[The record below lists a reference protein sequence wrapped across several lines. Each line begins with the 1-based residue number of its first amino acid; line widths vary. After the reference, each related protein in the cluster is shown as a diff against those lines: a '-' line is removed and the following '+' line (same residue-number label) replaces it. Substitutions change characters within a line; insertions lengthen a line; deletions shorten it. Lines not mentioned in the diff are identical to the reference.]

1 MIISATTP
9 TPDTATPTPRSGV
22 NQATAQRAEAVIR
35 QQASAVV
42 AALKQRDMQR
52 VAAFVH
58 PAKGLRFSQYGSAH
72 QDDLVFPAAQVAL
85 MLTETM
91 TYTWGAYDGSGFPID
106 LTPAAYIDRFVYSHD
121 FVNAEQVGYNQ
132 MPRYEDTGENSLEF
146 YGPDAM
152 VVDYHFP
159 GFDPKYEGMDW
170 KSLRLVFEELD
181 QRWYL
186 VGIIHAEWTI

>member
-1 MIISATTP
+1 M
-9 TPDTATPTPRSGV
+9 
-22 NQATAQRAEAVIR
+22 
-35 QQASAVV
+35 

-52 VAAFVH
+52 LATFVH
-58 PAKGLRFSQYGSAH
+58 PDKGLRFSQYGHAR

-85 MLTETM
+85 MNTDTM

-106 LTPAAYIDRFVYSHD
+106 LTPAAYFDRFVYSQD
-121 FVNAEQVGYNQ
+121 FVNAEQLSYNQ
-132 MPRYEDTGENSLEF
+132 TLAQGNTVENSLEF
-146 YGPDAM
+146 YGPDAL

-170 KSLRLVFEELD
+170 QSLRVVFEELD